1 MLKAVIIAAGNG
13 VRMQPLTFERP
24 KPLLRIVDKTILEH
38 NLDQLQGVVKEV
50 IIVIGYRGE
59 MIKQRIGDKYGKIRV
74 RYVVQ
79 EDQLG
84 TGDAAQKAAQLIDDK
99 FILLNGDD
107 LYLKE
112 DIKATIKK
120 HPSILLGRVKN
131 PSSFGVVEC
140 YDNFVKNITEKPE
153 NPPAEALVNTGL
165 YFLDKSIFSFA
176 IGKSPRG
183 EVEFTDYIKALITQ
197 ERLYFKTTSNWIP
210 ISYPWNFLEANRLM
224 VGKESKS
231 IKGNIEKNCVI
242 IGNVRIEK
250 GALIKS
256 GTRIE
261 GPVYIGEDTIIGPN
275 AFIREK
281 TIIGRDCRV
290 GAGVEVKASVIG
302 DKTNLPHLT
311 YIGDS
316 VIGDRVNIGG
326 GTILA
331 NFRFDKKNIKVNV
344 KGERVDTGF
353 NKLGAIIGDGV
364 SVGINCSIMPGTVI
378 GNDSIIGP
386 GSIVKG
392 DVEKEVILRSQFN

>member
-1 MLKAVIIAAGNG
+1 
-13 VRMQPLTFERP
+13 
-24 KPLLRIVDKTILEH
+24 
-38 NLDQLQGVVKEV
+38 
-50 IIVIGYRGE
+50 
-59 MIKQRIGDKYGKIRV
+59 
-74 RYVVQ
+74 
-79 EDQLG
+79 
-84 TGDAAQKAAQLIDDK
+84 
-99 FILLNGDD
+99 
-107 LYLKE
+107 
-112 DIKATIKK
+112 
-120 HPSILLGRVKN
+120 
-131 PSSFGVVEC
+131 
-140 YDNFVKNITEKPE
+140 
-153 NPPAEALVNTGL
+153 
-165 YFLDKSIFSFA
+165 
-176 IGKSPRG
+176 
-183 EVEFTDYIKALITQ
+183 
-197 ERLYFKTTSNWIP
+197 
-210 ISYPWNFLEANRLM
+210 M

-261 GPVYIGEDTIIGPN
+261 GPVYIGEDTILGPN

-281 TIIGRDCRV
+281 TIIGRDCRI